1 MIDKILSQ
9 ISSCVMVFEE
19 TKAQHHLGHL
29 HDTCVMYFRRVIP
42 KRSWVIHRSAHLQIH
57 TFINQAVSLVWMPV
71 FGHKLWQVLYVSY
84 CILISPKPVKN
95 ILLFLLQIRI
105 VSEKLVDSS
114 KVTGLGS
121 NQDRIK
127 SKIYLKFFN

>member
-19 TKAQHHLGHL
+19 TKAQHHLGYL

-71 FGHKLWQVLYVSY
+71 FGHKLWQVLYVSF